1 MNLLVDVQI
10 EGDLKQD
17 IEKIKNNIGEDVKLA
32 IKTLGSSTL
41 KKAEELAEQHL
52 SSKLASMYKTAL
64 KIEQVSEDMVV
75 IELDQ
80 KAFWIEKGRKSGFME
95 DLLKNGKRAKD
106 GSRYRVIP
114 LEESKGS
121 IQAPPAGE
129 NLVPQIKSFLQQ
141 KGVRTG
147 KNNLE
152 LDNKG
157 SPRIGKIHS
166 FDIKD
171 LRDKK
176 QISDNISRVSV
187 FQGTNPKTGKVEK
200 SITAF
205 RVISDKHKD
214 AGKWI
219 HPGTPPANILEKA
232 FKWSE
237 QLWQN
242 ELFPAIKAKYEAK

>member
-1 MNLLVDVQI
+1 MILYIDVQVQGSI
-10 EGDLKQD
+10 EEDVSA
-17 IEKIKNNIGEDVKLA
+17 IKNNITEDLRLAVK
-32 IKTLGSSTL
+32 TMGSGAL
-41 KKAEELAEQHL
+41 KKAEELAEQHFPP
-52 SSKLASMYKTAL
+52 KLASMYKTAL
-64 KIEQVSEDMVV
+64 KIEQVSEDMVI

-80 KAFWIEKGRKSGFME
+80 KALWMEKGRKSGFME
-95 DLLKNGKRAKD
+95 DLLKNGKKAKD
-106 GSRYRVIP
+106 GSRYKVIP
-114 LEESKGS
+114 LKESKGS
-121 IQAPPAGE
+121 AQTPSAGE
-129 NLVPQIKSFLQQ
+129 NLVPEIKSFLQK

-187 FQGTNPKTGKVEK
+187 FQGKNPKTGKIEK

-205 RVISDKHKD
+205 RVISEKHKGT
-214 AGKWI
+214 GKWI
-219 HPGTPPANILEKA
+219 HPGTPPTNILEKA
-232 FKWSE
+232 LKWSE

-242 ELFPAIKAKYEAK
+242 ELFPAIKAKYEGK